1 MTVIDLSGRVAVVTG
16 ASRGIG
22 RAAAEGL
29 LKAGCSVVLNARPS
43 NEASASFAELG
54 AAYPDRVA
62 AVYGSVADS
71 ATATAIAQSVM
82 ARHKRLDILVNN
94 AGILRDKLIGMIS
107 DAEIDELFNVNV
119 IGLIKITQLAARIM
133 TRRKSGSIINVSS
146 IVGRKGDSGQT
157 VYSATK
163 SAVIGA
169 TFSAAKELAPMNIRV
184 NAVAPG
190 LIDTSMTKSIPE
202 DKRKNLE
209 SHIAMGRVGSPED
222 VANVI
227 VFLASD
233 LSCYVT
239 GQVIGVDGA
248 SSYDPPCAGSAP
260 FFHGPRNGLVMHQNS
275 LRDLDYS

>member
-22 RAAAEGL
+22 RAAAEAL

-43 NEASASFAELG
+43 NEASTSFAELE

-62 AVYGSVADS
+62 VVYGSVADS
-71 ATATAIAQSVM
+71 ATAAAIAQSAM
-82 ARHKRLDILVNN
+82 SRHKRLDILVNN
-94 AGILRDKLIGMIS
+94 AGILRDALIGMIS

-119 IGLIKITQLAARIM
+119 IGLIKIMQLAARIM
-133 TRRKSGSIINVSS
+133 ARRKSGSIVNVSS
-146 IVGRKGDSGQT
+146 IVGRRGNSGQT

-190 LIDTSMTKSIPE
+190 LIDTSMVRSIPE

-209 SHIAMGRVGSPED
+209 LHIAMGRVGSPED
-222 VANVI
+222 VANLI
-227 VFLASD
+227 LFLASD
-233 LSCYVT
+233 LSSYVT
-239 GQVIGVDGA
+239 GQVIGIDG
-248 SSYDPPCAGSAP
+248 
-260 FFHGPRNGLVMHQNS
+260 GLII
-275 LRDLDYS
+275 

>member
-29 LKAGCSVVLNARPS
+29 LQAGCSVILNARPS
-43 NEASASFAELG
+43 NEASASFAELE
-54 AAYPDRVA
+54 AAYPDRVTT
-62 AVYGSVADS
+62 VYGSVAES

-107 DAEIDELFNVNV
+107 DAEINELFDVNI
-119 IGLIKITQLAARIM
+119 IGLIKITQLAARLM
-133 TRRKSGSIINVSS
+133 SRRKSGSIINSSS
-146 IVGRKGDSGQT
+146 IVGRRGNSGQT

-163 SAVIGA
+163 AAVIGA

-190 LIDTSMTKSIPE
+190 LIQTSMIEAIPD
-202 DKRKNLE
+202 DKRKSLE
-209 SHIAMGRVGSPED
+209 SQISMGRVGSSQD
-222 VANVI
+222 VANTI
-227 VFLASD
+227 LFLASD
-233 LSCYVT
+233 LSSYVT
-239 GQVIGVDGA
+239 GQVIGVDG
-248 SSYDPPCAGSAP
+248 
-260 FFHGPRNGLVMHQNS
+260 GLIV
-275 LRDLDYS
+275 

>member
-29 LKAGCSVVLNARPS
+29 LKAGCSVILNARAS
-43 NEASASFAELG
+43 NEASASFDELE
-54 AAYPDRVA
+54 ADYPDRVA

-82 ARHKRLDILVNN
+82 SRHKRLDILVNN

-107 DAEIDELFNVNV
+107 DVEIDELFGVNV
-119 IGLIKITQLAARIM
+119 IGMIKITQLAARIM
-133 TRRKSGSIINVSS
+133 ARRKSGTIVNVSS
-146 IVGRKGDSGQT
+146 IVGRRGNSGQT

-169 TFSAAKELAPMNIRV
+169 TFSAAKELAPANIRV
-184 NAVAPG
+184 NAIAPG
-190 LIDTSMTKSIPE
+190 LIDTSMVKSIPE
-202 DKRKNLE
+202 DKRKTLE
-209 SHIAMGRVGSPED
+209 QRIAMGRVGSPQD

-227 VFLASD
+227 LFLASD
-233 LSCYVT
+233 LSSYVT
-239 GQVIGVDGA
+239 GQVIGVDG
-248 SSYDPPCAGSAP
+248 
-260 FFHGPRNGLVMHQNS
+260 GLII
-275 LRDLDYS
+275 